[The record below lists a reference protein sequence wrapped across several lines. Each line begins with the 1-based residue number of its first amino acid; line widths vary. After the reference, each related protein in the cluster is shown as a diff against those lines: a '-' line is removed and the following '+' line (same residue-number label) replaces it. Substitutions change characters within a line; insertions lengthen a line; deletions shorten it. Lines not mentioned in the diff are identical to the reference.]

1 MVATRDICS
10 GDLIAAEKPLIKV
23 ELTPEGDLLGK
34 FDQNKQEVVSP
45 PLLKAL
51 NELPDNDLIKF
62 YSLSGKN
69 TNIRTYLCTLN
80 DCNIFEMFF
89 GYLYPLRKAC
99 AGAILKVFYKTFE
112 KCLKNY
118 ILLSMIVHNVVLS
131 RPHIIKSC

>member
-1 MVATRDICS
+1 MVATRDIGS

-69 TNIRTYLCTLN
+69 TNICTLN
-80 DCNIFEMFF
+80 VVPHLKGSLITYDRSVCTV
-89 GYLYPLRKAC
+89 
-99 AGAILKVFYKTFE
+99 AILKVFYKAFE
-112 KCLKNY
+112 KCLQNY
-118 ILLSMIVHNVVLS
+118 NLL
-131 RPHIIKSC
+131 

>member
-89 GYLYPLRKAC
+89 GYLYPL
-99 AGAILKVFYKTFE
+99 
-112 KCLKNY
+112 
-118 ILLSMIVHNVVLS
+118 
-131 RPHIIKSC
+131 

>member
-1 MVATRDICS
+1 MYLSISFKQYSRASFLDFAFFPFRSIPNKGHGLVAIRDIGS

-69 TNIRTYLCTLN
+69 TNICTLN
-80 DCNIFEMFF
+80 VVPHLKGSLITY
-89 GYLYPLRKAC
+89 YL
-99 AGAILKVFYKTFE
+99 
-112 KCLKNY
+112 
-118 ILLSMIVHNVVLS
+118 
-131 RPHIIKSC
+131 

>member
-1 MVATRDICS
+1 MKEDSRASFLRFCILSCRSIPNKGHGLVATRDIGS

-69 TNIRTYLCTLN
+69 TNICTLN
-80 DCNIFEMFF
+80 VVPHLKGSLITY
-89 GYLYPLRKAC
+89 YL
-99 AGAILKVFYKTFE
+99 
-112 KCLKNY
+112 
-118 ILLSMIVHNVVLS
+118 
-131 RPHIIKSC
+131 